1 MILCCNNPLPLW
13 FCVRHSF
20 DTCEVAK
27 EGSECKQNMHL
38 ALVFELTVIKMCS
51 LCYACRW
58 YCFVIKSNFERCSR
72 AVSDNSVMEAAE
84 ENKTTQLP

>member
-1 MILCCNNPLPLW
+1 MNLYCNNPLPLW

-38 ALVFELTVIKMCS
+38 ALVFDLTVIKMCS
-51 LCYACRW
+51 L
-58 YCFVIKSNFERCSR
+58 
-72 AVSDNSVMEAAE
+72 
-84 ENKTTQLP
+84 